1 MSDQSD
7 PPVNGRLEARLS
19 GYRYGVVLLLLLA
32 TFLFLTAGLSGKW
45 VPLVTVVLEGATL
58 LAALA
63 AARAR
68 RRLVRLATLVVAGG
82 LVSGT
87 LAVLLGTDPR
97 GEIFLLNA
105 LLIGAAPVVI
115 AESILRRKVI
125 DLRTVLGAICI
136 YILIGMVWAS
146 LYSAMGA
153 LDSRPFF
160 DQIEKQET
168 TTADYLYFSYVTQT
182 TVGYG
187 DLTAAR
193 NVGRALAVL
202 EALIGQ
208 LYLVTVVALLVGRL
222 GPGRLQ
228 R

>member
-1 MSDQSD
+1 MSDRRE
-7 PPVNGRLEARLS
+7 PPIEGPAEARLS

-32 TFLFLTAGLSGKW
+32 TFLFMTAGLSGKW

-58 LAALA
+58 LAALD

-68 RRLVRLATLVVAGG
+68 RRLVRVARVVVAVG
-82 LVSGT
+82 LISGT
-87 LAVLLGTDPR
+87 LAILLGTDPR
-97 GEIFLLNA
+97 GELFLLNA
-105 LLIGAAPVVI
+105 LLVGAAPVVI
-115 AESILRRKVI
+115 AQSILRRRVI

-146 LYSAMGA
+146 LYSAIGA

-160 DQIEKQET
+160 VQIEKKET

-193 NVGRALAVL
+193 SVGRALAVL

-222 GPGRLQ
+222 GPRRLQ
-228 R
+228 S